1 MNAQDQYKEE
11 AMRLLDQNPLAT
23 CSRVAERLNGHGWK
37 VTDFTADVR
46 IFENVQWSVRAKIV
60 TEKTKMTH
68 KQKWEELQPIF
79 AALELSVCMI
89 GMGTEPITK
98 SVSHRKY
105 GYDDI
110 ERARIFE
117 GYIHDFFVEFK
128 PARSL
133 ELSVLTEEDA

>member
-1 MNAQDQYKEE
+1 
-11 AMRLLDQNPLAT
+11 MRLIDQNPLEACT
-23 CSRVAERLNGHGWK
+23 RVAERLNGRGWNLKTFEASVDVSESIRWK
-37 VTDFTADVR
+37 VRV
-46 IFENVQWSVRAKIV
+46 KIT

-79 AALELSVCMI
+79 EALELSVVMF

-98 SVSHRKY
+98 SVSHRRY

-117 GYIHDFFVEFK
+117 GYVHDFFVEFK

-133 ELSVLTEEDA
+133 ELSVLTEEEA